1 VFSYFFHPGV
11 GDVFTPEL
19 SFVFG
24 EPLQSLGRSLEGR
37 DKDLSKM
44 MIKYWA
50 NFAKH
55 DDPNGKNN
63 EEDEEVVWP
72 KSESPSW
79 PYLKIG
85 KNEEGNLIG
94 EDMRG
99 RVCQFWNKIIP
110 QLLHPVAATVTDFA
124 RSATRPGRILDKTCG
139 RVRQKDRM
147 YFPG

>member
-1 VFSYFFHPGV
+1 MFRYFFHPGV
-11 GDVFTPEL
+11 GDVFKPEL

-24 EPLQSLGRSLEGR
+24 EPLQSLGRSQEGR

-44 MIKYWA
+44 MMKYWA
-50 NFAKH
+50 DFNKH

-63 EEDEEVVWP
+63 EEVVWP

-79 PYLKIG
+79 QYLKIG
-85 KNEEGNLIG
+85 KTEERNLIG

-99 RVCQFWNKIIP
+99 RVCQFWDKIIP
-110 QLLHPVAATVTDFA
+110 QFLPPVAATVPDFA
-124 RSATRPGRILDKTCG
+124 TSTTRPGRILDQTCG